1 MLLCIPQSLSAVTD
15 VLVHPRRLDTI
26 LSSSADGTVRSFDSA
41 YNASRAPYSN
51 ALSVYGAQQ
60 SDELYRVLCS
70 EPGAIVSM
78 DSDNSSDAC
87 MLLAVASTGSATRI
101 AI

>member
-1 MLLCIPQSLSAVTD
+1 M
-15 VLVHPRRLDTI
+15 LVHPRRLDTV

-41 YNASRAPYSN
+41 YSSSRAPYSN
-51 ALSVYGAQQ
+51 ALSVYGAEP
-60 SDELYRVLCS
+60 SDELYRVICS

-78 DSDNSSDAC
+78 DSDNSSDTC
-87 MLLAVASTGSATRI
+87 MLLAVAATGSATRI